1 MFRTVNRK
9 FYGILGL
16 LAVMFCIGYAEM
28 AYFLRKQTQAADQ
41 GRRIVGVEREIRTL
55 LHLFFEM
62 RFWERAVFTQEFSDA
77 EQRFGIL
84 MARLKGHLAAFS
96 DEPLDAGIADK
107 LGSAS
112 ELLRAYEK
120 DFNRLMQINTEH
132 RLQRTRIDSSYQSL
146 ASSVL
151 SMRNPVFLKPL
162 FVLTQF
168 QMSYTDNPRVSDYQA
183 LQVVVESLKAR
194 LKLADALDER
204 LSGYLDGYSAILGED
219 IALAGEFAAT
229 SKRFNETSEGL
240 TALLSQISQE
250 AERSLQ
256 AEFSRAETLRERL
269 SVSFPAS
276 MAASLLTMLLVV
288 TLLARNILRPV
299 RSVARVITDIKSGDM
314 SSRFDFPGDP
324 RDDIVMLGVTLNEML
339 DTLEDKNRQ
348 LLRYQEAL
356 ETKVK
361 ELALRERER
370 EALIEALEVKN
381 AELERFTYTV
391 SHDLKSPLIT
401 IQGFLGFL
409 EKDATSG
416 DTARMQAD
424 CSRIRGAAH
433 RMQELLN
440 DLLEL
445 SRIGRLINPPERIS
459 FGEIAREARETVTG
473 RMAEKQIRVEI
484 AENLPMVCVDRKRL
498 REALENLLDNAAKY
512 MGPQTAPRIEIGY
525 RQAAD
530 GPVFFVHDN
539 GMGID
544 PSYQSRVFGLFEKLD
559 PSAEGTGVGLAIVKR
574 IVEVHGGRI
583 WIESRGA
590 GTGSTFCFTLPL
602 EMDPNAQ
609 EGLRNER

>member
-1 MFRTVNRK
+1 MFRTIHRK

-28 AYFLRKQTQAADQ
+28 AYFLQKQTQAADQ
-41 GRRIVGVEREIRTL
+41 GERIVRVEREIRTL

-77 EQRFGIL
+77 EQRFGTL
-84 MARLKGHLAAFS
+84 MARLKGHLSAFPKIPV
-96 DEPLDAGIADK
+96 EAGIAEK
-107 LGSAS
+107 LGPAS

-120 DFNRLMQINTEH
+120 DFNRLMQISTEH
-132 RLQRTRIDSSYQSL
+132 RLQQTRIDSSYQSL
-146 ASSVL
+146 ASSIL

-168 QMSYTDNPRVSDYQA
+168 QMSYTDSPRVSDYQA
-183 LQVVVESLKAR
+183 LQVVVDSLKAR
-194 LKLADALDER
+194 LKQADALDER
-204 LSGYLDGYSAILGED
+204 LSGYLDGYSAILEED
-219 IALAGEFAAT
+219 ISLVEEFART
-229 SKRFNETSEGL
+229 SKRFNETSEAL
-240 TALLSQISQE
+240 TDLLSRISE
-250 AERSLQ
+250 AAEKSLQ
-256 AEFSRAETLRERL
+256 TEFAKAETLRRRL
-269 SVSFPAS
+269 SVSFPAT

-299 RSVARVITDIKSGDM
+299 RSVARVITDIKSGNM
-314 SSRFDFPGDP
+314 ASRFDVRGDP
-324 RDDIVMLGVTLNEML
+324 GDDIVMLGVTLNEML
-339 DTLEDKNRQ
+339 DTLEDNNRQ

-361 ELALRERER
+361 ELAVRERER

-409 EKDATSG
+409 EKDAAAG
-416 DTARMQAD
+416 DAAKVKAD
-424 CSRIRGAAH
+424 CGRIRGAAQ

-445 SRIGRLINPPERIS
+445 SRIGRLINPPERIP
-459 FGEIAREARETVTG
+459 FGEIAREARETVSG
-473 RMAEKQIRVEI
+473 RMAEKGIRVEI
-484 AENLPMVCVDRKRL
+484 AEDLPMVCVDRMRL

-512 MGPQTAPRIEIGY
+512 MGDQAAPRIEIGC
-525 RQAAD
+525 RET
-530 GPVFFVHDN
+530 GHSPVFFVRDN

-544 PSYQSRVFGLFEKLD
+544 PAYQRKVFGLFEKLD

-583 WIESRGA
+583 WVESRGA
-590 GTGSTFCFTLPL
+590 GTGSTFCFTLPM
-602 EMDPNAQ
+602 EREADAGEVQP
-609 EGLRNER
+609 NER